1 MCYDLWPTGDCFRL
15 QIVWVLIEDKVWV
28 KMDSRY
34 HKLDQYSTNI
44 RPIYWTNRE
53 MDPRYHIYIG
63 PIGWC
68 SDHYWCDGW
77 PVETYQKEV
86 HDWYID
92 ILIDKLVN
100 WYIDIWYTDILSII
114 YIGPIGRCSDGWPVE
129 TYQTEVHDWY
139 IDWYIEILKYWYIDW

>member
-1 MCYDLWPTGDCFRL
+1 
-15 QIVWVLIEDKVWV
+15 
-28 KMDSRY
+28 
-34 HKLDQYSTNI
+34 
-44 RPIYWTNRE
+44 

-77 PVETYQKEV
+77 PVETYQTEV

-114 YIGPIGRCSDGWPVE
+114 YIGPIRRCSDGWPVE
-129 TYQTEVHDWY
+129 TYQTEVHDWWSGEEHVKGTARGETLEKHQKKLWKHCLY
-139 IDWYIEILKYWYIDW
+139 LTKILLLKMSNCNSCDLKWYLWMSHQGDPNIQ